1 MTKEKKKT
9 LIFTVALAVIALIL
23 IICFVFMELRKE
35 GIIGSSESNEIV
47 EEFNKNYNAK
57 ERKVIFYASSTCGYC
72 DLQKPILET
81 VAEDYEFEY
90 YSIDASLLSNS
101 QRNEIIE
108 KLDIEGATPT
118 IAIVEKGKVVAT
130 QVGYTDGSGL
140 VSFFKKNKIVPKDAV
155 YSKEKNI
162 TFINYEKYEDLID
175 SSKTHIITIGQTSCS
190 HCTAFK
196 PAINAVAEDYE
207 LTMNYLNLTDLS
219 QEESNDFFESLE
231 DIEYNDPAFVEKGE
245 FGTPLTLVV
254 KNGKVKH
261 YISGE
266 RTVSQL
272 VRELKK
278 AGIINEDE

>member
-108 KLDIEGATPT
+108 KLGIEGATPT
-118 IAIVEKGKVVAT
+118 IAIVEKGKAVAT

-155 YSKEKNI
+155 YSKEKYI

>member
-81 VAEDYEFEY
+81 VAEDYEIEY

-140 VSFFKKNKIVPKDAV
+140 VSFFKKNKIH
-155 YSKEKNI
+155 KEIK
-162 TFINYEKYEDLID
+162 
-175 SSKTHIITIGQTSCS
+175 
-190 HCTAFK
+190 
-196 PAINAVAEDYE
+196 
-207 LTMNYLNLTDLS
+207 LS
-219 QEESNDFFESLE
+219 Q
-231 DIEYNDPAFVEKGE
+231 
-245 FGTPLTLVV
+245 
-254 KNGKVKH
+254 
-261 YISGE
+261 
-266 RTVSQL
+266 TVI
-272 VRELKK
+272 
-278 AGIINEDE
+278 AGILIAV

>member
-1 MTKEKKKT
+1 MTKDKKKT
-9 LIFTVALAVIALIL
+9 IIFTVALAIIALIL
-23 IICFVFMELRKE
+23 IICFVFIELRKE
-35 GIIGSSESNEIV
+35 GIIGSSESNVIV

-72 DLQKPILET
+72 DLQKPVLET
-81 VAEDYEFEY
+81 IAEDYDVEY

-155 YSKEKNI
+155 YSKEKYI
-162 TFINYEKYEDLID
+162 TFISYEEYEDLID
-175 SSKTHIITIGQTSCS
+175 SSKTNIITIGQTSCS

-207 LTMNYLNLTDLS
+207 LTMNYLNLTELTE
-219 QEESNDFFESLE
+219 EESNDFFESLE
-231 DIEYNDPAFVEKGE
+231 DIEYNDPNFVEKGE

-278 AGIINEDE
+278 AGIISEDE